1 MKKFS
6 KSFLKLNI
14 LIILLI
20 LYLFNSTLVITSILN
35 YTNLFITKL
44 MPVVFIIYVFS
55 SLLIDQGIIN
65 YLSIIFKN
73 KATIIYVILI
83 SLIGGFPS
91 GAKTT
96 KEVLTK
102 NYIDIDTAN
111 YLIRFTHF
119 SNPLFILGS
128 LKSLFN
134 NNYPILILISLITSN
149 FIIAFIYKK
158 RTNTLELLTTKEIP
172 FSKSLSNSIINSLKI
187 LINIYG
193 TSIFFILILEII
205 NHYFKLPIIYYVLIS
220 GIFDLTKGSFSTS
233 LISNNIVRAILI
245 IIFNSLGS
253 IPIHIQTKSIISDT
267 EISYKNFFI
276 SRIMQL
282 SISIVIFLFFTI
294 F

>member
-6 KSFLKLNI
+6 KSFKLFI
-14 LIILLI
+14 LIFLLI
-20 LYLFNSTLVITSILN
+20 SYLFNSTLVINSILN

-44 MPVVFIIYVFS
+44 FPVVFIIYVFS

-65 YLSIIFKN
+65 YLTIFFKN
-73 KATIIYVILI
+73 KASIIYIILI

-96 KEVLTK
+96 KEMLNK
-102 NYIDIDTAN
+102 GYIDIDTAN

-119 SNPLFILGS
+119 PNPLFILGS

-134 NNYPILILISLITSN
+134 NNYPILILLSLIISN
-149 FIIAFIYKK
+149 FIISLIYKRK
-158 RTNTLELLTTKEIP
+158 IISKIP
-172 FSKSLSNSIINSLKI
+172 ISNNITFSKSLSNSFNYSLKI

-193 TSIFFILILEII
+193 SSIFFILILEII
-205 NHYFKLPIIYYVLIS
+205 NHYLKLPIFNYVLIS

-233 LISNNIVRAILI
+233 LISNNLIKSILI
-245 IIFNSLGS
+245 IIFNSFGS

-267 EISYKNFFI
+267 KINYNNYLI
-276 SRIMQL
+276 SRIMQIPI
-282 SISIVIFLFFTI
+282 SISLFLLFTLL
-294 F
+294 